1 MERKVLNVGLSIDR
15 ETFSQADYE
24 LFTERLNQSLVVLRD
39 LLNRPGFGDGPTTLG
54 AEMELSIVDREGC
67 AYPINRSVLAGNLD
81 PSFQLEL
88 DRFNLE
94 YNTSPVPLA
103 GTPFSRVESELTQ
116 ALDTLNRLAGARGGR
131 IVPIGILPTLME
143 EDLQPAALTDLPRY
157 RALSAALRELRD
169 RPFQVRINGLDP
181 LDVTCDDVT
190 LEGANTSFQVHLR
203 VRPSEF
209 ASLYNA
215 AQLVSPIVV
224 AVSANSPLF
233 LGHRLWD
240 ETRVA
245 LFKQSVDSRP
255 PREGDWNLPGR
266 VSYGLGWVRQGAYEL
281 FAEAVGLFPP
291 LLPVSSEQHPLDRH
305 QQGDLP
311 SLDELRLHQ
320 GTVWRWN
327 RPVYDPKH
335 GGHLRIEF
343 RSLPSGPTPLDM
355 VANTAFMVGM
365 VQGLSSQIDDLIP
378 SFPFEYAHHNFYRG
392 AQFGLDAVLLWPSAQ
407 YPSPREIPVC
417 DLALE
422 MLPVA
427 ERGLSRL
434 GVEAREINRMSQ
446 VIRTRIERR
455 CTGARWQR
463 RMLDHLEQ
471 RTPRR
476 QAVVA
481 MLDQYLEQANRG
493 SPVGEWTVSD

>member
-1 MERKVLNVGLSIDR
+1 MGLSIDR
-15 ETFSQADYE
+15 DKFSQADYV
-24 LFTERLNQSLVVLRD
+24 LFAERLQQSLVVLRD
-39 LLNRPGFGDGPTTLG
+39 LLNHSGFGDGSTTLG
-54 AEMELSIVDREGC
+54 AEMELSIVDQEGC

-81 PSFQLEL
+81 PAFQLEL
-88 DRFNLE
+88 DRFNIE

-103 GTPFSRVESELTQ
+103 GTPFSRMESELTQ
-116 ALDTLNRLAGARGGR
+116 ALNTLNHLAGAQGGR
-131 IVPIGILPTLME
+131 VVPIGILPTLTE
-143 EDLQPAALTDLPRY
+143 ADLQPTAMTNLPRY
-157 RALSAALRELRD
+157 RALSAALRELRQ

-181 LDVTCDDVT
+181 LNVTCDDVT

-245 LFKQSVDSRP
+245 LFKQSVDTRP
-255 PREGDWNLPGR
+255 PRGSDWRLPAR

-291 LLPVSSEQHPLDRH
+291 LLPVSGEQSPLERH
-305 QQGDLP
+305 QQGKLP

-327 RPVYDPKH
+327 RPVYDPQN

-343 RSLPSGPTPLDM
+343 RSLPAGPTPLDM
-355 VANTAFMVGM
+355 VANTAFLVGM
-365 VQGLSSQIDDLIP
+365 VAGLSPRVDELLS

-392 AQFGLDAVLLWPSAQ
+392 AQFGLDAVLLWPSIR
-407 YPSPREIPVC
+407 YPSAREIPAC
-417 DLALE
+417 DLALD

-427 ERGLSRL
+427 ERGLSQL
-434 GVEAREINRMSQ
+434 GVDAQEINRTLE

-455 CTGARWQR
+455 RTGARWQR
-463 RMLDHLEQ
+463 RTLDHLEK
-471 RTPRR
+471 RASRR

-481 MLDQYLEQANRG
+481 LLDRYLEQLDQG
-493 SPVGEWTVSD
+493 CPVGEWTVPN

>member
-1 MERKVLNVGLSIDR
+1 MTGKVLSVGLSIDR
-15 ETFSQADYE
+15 ETFSQSDYV
-24 LFTERLNQSLVVLRD
+24 LFAERLEQSLVVLWD
-39 LLNRPGFGDGPTTLG
+39 LLDRPGFGNGSKTVG
-54 AEMELSIVDREGC
+54 AEMELSIVDREGS

-81 PSFQLEL
+81 SSFQLEL

-94 YNTSPVPLA
+94 YNTSPVPMA
-103 GTPFSRVESELTQ
+103 GTPFSRMESELTR
-116 ALDTLNRLAGARGGR
+116 ALDTLNRLAGTRGGR

-181 LDVTCDDVT
+181 LAVTCDDVT

-203 VRPSEF
+203 VPPSEF

-255 PREGDWNLPGR
+255 PREGDWHLPGR

-291 LLPVSSEQHPLDRH
+291 LLPVSSEHPPLERH
-305 QQGDLP
+305 QQGALP

-355 VANTAFMVGM
+355 VANTAFLVGM
-365 VQGLSSQIDDLIP
+365 VQGLSSRMNELLP

-392 AQFGLDAVLLWPSAQ
+392 AQFGLDVILLWPSIR
-407 YPSPREIPVC
+407 YPSPREVPVC
-417 DLALE
+417 DLALD
-422 MLPVA
+422 MFPVV
-427 ERGLSRL
+427 ERGLSQL
-434 GVEAREINRMSQ
+434 EVEAQEIGRMLE
-446 VIRTRIERR
+446 VIRTRIQRK

-463 RMLDHLEQ
+463 RMLEHLEQ
-471 RTPRR
+471 RAPRR

-481 MLDQYLEQANRG
+481 MLDRYLQELEQGRPA
-493 SPVGEWTVSD
+493 GEWTI

>member
-1 MERKVLNVGLSIDR
+1 MGLSIDR
-15 ETFSQADYE
+15 ETFSQADYD
-24 LFTERLNQSLVVLRD
+24 LFAERLNQSLVVLRD

-54 AEMELSIVDREGC
+54 AEMELSIVDRKGN
-67 AYPINRSVLAGNLD
+67 AYPINRSVLAGNID

-94 YNTSPVPLA
+94 YNTSPVALA
-103 GTPFSRVESELTQ
+103 GTPFSRMESELTQ
-116 ALDTLNRLAGARGGR
+116 ALETLNRLADARGGR

-157 RALSAALRELRD
+157 RALSTALRELRD
-169 RPFQVRINGLDP
+169 RPFQVRINGLDL

-209 ASLYNA
+209 AALYNA

-255 PREGDWNLPGR
+255 PREGDWQLPGR

-291 LLPVSSEQHPLDRH
+291 LLPVSSTQHPLDRH

-355 VANTAFMVGM
+355 AANTACLVGM
-365 VQGLSSQIDDLIP
+365 VQGLASQMDDLIP
-378 SFPFEYAHHNFYRG
+378 NFPFEYAHHNFYRG

-407 YPSPREIPVC
+407 YPSPRERPVC

-427 ERGLSRL
+427 ERGLSQL

-455 CTGARWQR
+455 STGARWQR

-471 RTPRR
+471 RAPRR
-476 QAVVA
+476 QAVVH
-481 MLDQYLEQANRG
+481 MLDQYLEHTTHG
-493 SPVGEWTVSD
+493 CPVGEWSVPDE

>member
-1 MERKVLNVGLSIDR
+1 
-15 ETFSQADYE
+15 
-24 LFTERLNQSLVVLRD
+24 
-39 LLNRPGFGDGPTTLG
+39 
-54 AEMELSIVDREGC
+54 
-67 AYPINRSVLAGNLD
+67 
-81 PSFQLEL
+81 
-88 DRFNLE
+88 
-94 YNTSPVPLA
+94 
-103 GTPFSRVESELTQ
+103 
-116 ALDTLNRLAGARGGR
+116 
-131 IVPIGILPTLME
+131 ME

-157 RALSAALRELRD
+157 RALSTALRELRD

-181 LDVTCDDVT
+181 LDVTSDDVT

-203 VRPSEF
+203 VRPSDF

-255 PREGDWNLPGR
+255 PREGDWHLPGR

-291 LLPVSSEQHPLDRH
+291 LLPVSSARPPLEQH
-305 QQGDLP
+305 QQGALP

-355 VANTAFMVGM
+355 VANTAFLVGM
-365 VQGLSSQIDDLIP
+365 VHGLSSQMDDLIP

-392 AQFGLDAVLLWPSAQ
+392 AQFGLDAVLLWPSTQ
-407 YPSPREIPVC
+407 YPSPRERPVC

-427 ERGLSRL
+427 ERGLSQL
-434 GVEAREINRMSQ
+434 GVESKERERMVE

-471 RTPRR
+471 RVPRR
-476 QAVVA
+476 KAVVA
-481 MLDQYLEQANRG
+481 LLDQYLDQAARG
-493 SPVGEWTVSD
+493 CPVGEWTVPD